1 MSNSFEWIRADAVVG
16 KLDNRGSADG
26 GEPEAGRLR
35 VILGGTLASAPLA
48 DQLAT
53 ELVDLVEREQSE
65 QIQPSPAGPKTPE
78 VEISLRGLRLD
89 REGEE
94 ALTNRLREHIRAH
107 LAKTHDADVADSRRS
122 EQAQ

>member
-16 KLDNRGSADG
+16 KLDSRGSADS

-35 VILGGTLASAPLA
+35 VILGGTLASGPLA

-53 ELVDLVEREQSE
+53 ELVALVECE
-65 QIQPSPAGPKTPE
+65 QIQPAPAGAKAPK

-89 REGEE
+89 RESEE
-94 ALTNRLREHIRAH
+94 ALTNRIREHIRAH
-107 LAKTHDADVADSRRS
+107 LAKTRDAEVADSQRS